1 MAEIQAD
8 ESKRRKH
15 VERLRT
21 KYPDKKFEDDE
32 EIFGQISDDYD
43 QYEAE
48 NSAYKEH
55 ERAFSDMFHSNPR
68 SARLMMDW
76 KDGKDPVSSLIR
88 IYGKEEIMAAIDDP
102 SRLEAIEEANKEF
115 AERVAKDK
123 EYEAEFDRNFP
134 ESARAID
141 EWASAQGISDETV
154 DQLAEKLAEISSNFM
169 VGKFTPE
176 TFEMLMKATNYDSDV
191 ENARGEGEVAGR
203 NAKITENLRQSRK
216 GDGLQ
221 NLNGRNN
228 TGGGSPEKRGK
239 SMFDWAQEAM

>member
-1 MAEIQAD
+1 MAEK
-8 ESKRRKH
+8 EENKSKRDKH
-15 VERLRT
+15 LERLRT
-21 KYPDKKFEDDE
+21 KYPEKKFEDDE

-55 ERAFSDMFHSNPR
+55 EKAFSDMFHSNPR

-88 IYGKEEIMAAIDDP
+88 IYGKEEIMSAIEDP
-102 SRLEAIEEANKEF
+102 ARLEAIEEANREF

-123 EYEAEFDRNFP
+123 EYKTEYDRNFA
-134 ESARAID
+134 ESAKAID
-141 EWASAQGISDETV
+141 EWAQAQGISEETV

-176 TFEMLMKATNYDSDV
+176 TFEMLMKALNHARDV
-191 ENARGEGEVAGR
+191 EEAREEGLTAGK
-203 NAKITENLRQSRK
+203 NAKIVEKMRNSKK
-216 GDGLQ
+216 GDGIT
-221 NLNGRNN
+221 NLNGRN
-228 TGGGSPEKRGK
+228 GSPSQRGNK
-239 SMFDWAQEAM
+239 PQSVFDLAREAD